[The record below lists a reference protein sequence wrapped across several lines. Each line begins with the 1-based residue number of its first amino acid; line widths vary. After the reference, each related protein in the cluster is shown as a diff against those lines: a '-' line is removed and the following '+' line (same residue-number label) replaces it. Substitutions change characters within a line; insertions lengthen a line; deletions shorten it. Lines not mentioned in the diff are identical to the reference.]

1 MKCRFCGT
9 EIADKALICY
19 RCGNATTEPRIKPPD
34 EGPIL
39 GRPRRSRLPY
49 VVIVVIVLILALIAA
64 WLAIRDPRSAFR
76 GPRPGERIAE
86 SGQRIQPRSF
96 TPCEMFSSASPT
108 RLSLPSFTARSPSDT
123 IPTRRSFSTTGSRR
137 I

>member
-39 GRPRRSRLPY
+39 GRPRRRRLPY
-49 VVIVVIVLILALIAA
+49 VAIVIVLILVVLIVIWLLGLIPGLGPMSVLARPDAVYALN
-64 WLAIRDPRSAFR
+64 P
-76 GPRPGERIAE
+76 
-86 SGQRIQPRSF
+86 
-96 TPCEMFSSASPT
+96 TPCA
-108 RLSLPSFTARSPSDT
+108 LYG
-123 IPTRRSFSTTGSRR
+123 IP
-137 I
+137 IVP